1 METWKDVAGYEGQYQ
16 VSNFGRVRSLKYGK
30 VRLLKP
36 GTNGCG
42 YFQVGFRRDGNRKL
56 FLVHRLVAE
65 AFIPNPSNFP
75 FINHKDENPANNAVW
90 NLEWCTSE
98 YNANYGTRNGRI
110 SKAMTGRVVAEST
123 REKLKAVAEER
134 SLAGE
139 SNPFY
144 GKHHSERGA
153 SALVRNPQGPGV
165 VD

>member
-30 VRLLKP
+30 VHLLKP

-75 FINHKDENPANNAVW
+75 FINHKDENPANNAVN
-90 NLEWCTSE
+90 NLEWCTAK
-98 YNANYGTRNGRI
+98 YNNNYGTCKAKR
-110 SKAMTGRVVAEST
+110 SKAILQFNKSGNLVSEWPSASEAERQTGFARSSISNCCLG
-123 REKLKAVAEER
+123 KLKSA
-134 SLAGE
+134 
-139 SNPFY
+139 Y
-144 GKHHSERGA
+144 GYVWKFKA
-153 SALVRNPQGPGV
+153 
-165 VD
+165 